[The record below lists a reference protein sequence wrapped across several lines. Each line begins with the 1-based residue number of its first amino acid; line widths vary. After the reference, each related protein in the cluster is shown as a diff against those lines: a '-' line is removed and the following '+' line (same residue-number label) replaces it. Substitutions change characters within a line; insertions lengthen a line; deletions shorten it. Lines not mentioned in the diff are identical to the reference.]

1 VPLEIDPDG
10 RDVPERRA
18 RGREV
23 HAVRILVLNCGS
35 SSLKFELFSFGESSA
50 DGTRLAEGN
59 VGGIGG
65 RATIRTEVAGG
76 GREQMEVEVA
86 DHGAATRWALQW
98 LGANV
103 MREPPD
109 GVGHRVVHGG
119 PRLFAPAV
127 IDERVLGEITA
138 AGELA
143 PLHNGGALDA
153 IRTARDVL
161 GEGVPMVAVFDTAFH
176 HDLPERAARY
186 AIPFDMADAHGI
198 RRYGFH
204 GLAHRYMSERA
215 ATLMRE
221 TPAAGELRLITMQ
234 LGSGCSAAAIRGGRP
249 LDTSMGFS
257 PLEGLVMVTRS
268 GDIDP
273 AVVRYLC
280 EHGRMTVGE
289 VDAWLNQRCGLL
301 GVSGASG
308 DVRELLARE
317 SRGGARA
324 ALAIDMFCYRLR
336 KYIGSY
342 LAVLG
347 GADAVVFGGGIG
359 ENAAEIRART
369 CRGMEWCGLRLDEGR
384 NARVIGVEGEISA
397 DGSPVRALVIPVD
410 EESVIARDTLDCLR
424 EHRGR
429 SNGP

>member
-1 VPLEIDPDG
+1 
-10 RDVPERRA
+10 
-18 RGREV
+18 V
-23 HAVRILVLNCGS
+23 HLVRILVLNCGS
-35 SSLKFELFSFGESSA
+35 SSLKFELFSFGGSPA

-59 VGGIGG
+59 VGGIGR
-65 RATIRTEVAGG
+65 RAAIRTEVVGG
-76 GREQMEVEVA
+76 GRQEEAAEIA
-86 DHGAATRWALQW
+86 NHGAATRWALQW

-103 MREPPD
+103 MRSPPD

-153 IRTARDVL
+153 ITAARDGL
-161 GEGVPMVAVFDTAFH
+161 GKAIPMVAVFDTAFH

-186 AIPFDMADAHGI
+186 AIPSEMADQHGI

-204 GLAHRYMSERA
+204 GLAHRSMSERA
-215 ATLMRE
+215 AAIVRE
-221 TPAAGELRLITMQ
+221 TPAAELRLITMQ

-257 PLEGLVMVTRS
+257 PLEGLVMATRS

-280 EHGRMTVGE
+280 EHLRMTPGE
-289 VDAWLNQRCGLL
+289 VDAWLNHRCGLL

-308 DVRELLARE
+308 DVRELLALE
-317 SRGGARA
+317 LRGDARA
-324 ALAIDMFCYRLR
+324 ALALDMFCYRLR
-336 KYIGSY
+336 KYVGSY
-342 LAVLG
+342 LALLG

-359 ENAAEIRART
+359 ENAADIRART
-369 CRGMEWCGLRLDEGR
+369 CRGMEWCGLRLDEAR
-384 NARVIGVEGEISA
+384 NARVVGAEGMISA
-397 DGSPVRALVIPVD
+397 DGSPIRAWVILVD
-410 EESVIARDTLDCLR
+410 EEILIARDTRDCLLKNQ
-424 EHRGR
+424 GR
-429 SNGP
+429 LRPP